1 MSNYVV
7 AIPTYNRPE
16 QVMNKTLTTLLN
28 GNVNKNKIYLFVAN
42 KQQLKIYTEIIPP
55 NMYKEIIVGKL
66 GIANQRKF
74 ITTYFSEGQYII
86 SIDDDLEDLLVLKGE
101 KLAKI
106 RDLNKFFLNAYKVL
120 KKEKLFIWG
129 VYPVSN
135 PFFMKG
141 PAPITTDLRF
151 IIGVIHGYINRHSRD
166 LIISNKAESKEDYEK
181 TILHYLKDGGVVRFN
196 HVTFKTKF
204 NAEGGLGTDRF
215 ERNKTAAMY
224 LERTYPDIVVGFQRK
239 NKDKTHEVYIKK
251 LPRLQ

>member
-74 ITTYFSEGQYII
+74 ITTYFPEGQYII
-86 SIDDDLEDLLVLKGE
+86 SIDDDLEDLLFLKGE

-120 KKEKLFIWG
+120 KKEKLFIWCL
-129 VYPVSN
+129 SCQQS
-135 PFFMKG
+135 FF
-141 PAPITTDLRF
+141 
-151 IIGVIHGYINRHSRD
+151 
-166 LIISNKAESKEDYEK
+166 YERSS
-181 TILHYLKDGGVVRFN
+181 TN
-196 HVTFKTKF
+196 
-204 NAEGGLGTDRF
+204 NNRF
-215 ERNKTAAMY
+215 EIYYWRDTRIYK
-224 LERTYPDIVVGFQRK
+224 
-239 NKDKTHEVYIKK
+239 
-251 LPRLQ
+251 